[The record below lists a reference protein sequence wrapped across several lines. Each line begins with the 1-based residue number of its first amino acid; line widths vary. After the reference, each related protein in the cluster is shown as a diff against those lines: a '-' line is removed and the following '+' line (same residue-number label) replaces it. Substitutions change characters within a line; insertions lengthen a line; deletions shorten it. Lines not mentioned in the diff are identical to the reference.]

1 MVTTFNARYY
11 KKTKILLTK
20 NISFTL
26 NFFYCQYTAI
36 LFTFLRTT
44 KYSCLKKC
52 CKILECVYHLQKKII

>member
-1 MVTTFNARYY
+1 MQDITKNKNTFNQKY
-11 KKTKILLTK
+11 
-20 NISFTL
+20 FHHFD
-26 NFFYCQYTAI
+26 FFYCQYTAI